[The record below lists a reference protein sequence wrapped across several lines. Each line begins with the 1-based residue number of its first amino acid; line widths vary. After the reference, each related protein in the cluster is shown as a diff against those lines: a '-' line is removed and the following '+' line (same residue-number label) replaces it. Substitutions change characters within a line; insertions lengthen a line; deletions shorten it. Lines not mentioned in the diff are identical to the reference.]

1 MGAYLR
7 LLSRF
12 VLWASAA
19 LLMLSTSVMAAPYR
33 VLLESDQD
41 TLGGAEVFLASFN
54 SLDDL
59 LTGNLAATQ
68 VSQLGIGAGFSIAGF
83 LIEPTDSGNGNG
95 NGNGTIPEPGTLA
108 LLGVALVGLALS
120 CWRAAT
126 RWSRCCVALTSTSA
140 SPAFR
145 RCRRRRA

>member
-1 MGAYLR
+1 MGVHPPIETYDELDSTNAEAR
-7 LLSRF
+7 RRAEAGEGGP
-12 VLWASAA
+12 VWITAA
-19 LLMLSTSVMAAPYR
+19 RQTAGRGRRGRAWST
-33 VLLESDQD
+33 
-41 TLGGAEVFLASFN
+41 N
-54 SLDDL
+54 
-59 LTGNLAATQ
+59 TGNLAATQ